1 VDQEGAAA
9 PVGGTLEA
17 VACHIHRSNNQE
29 AREVRIQ
36 DNLQEPHRLPLG
48 VHNFR
53 TDKACTQG

>member
-1 VDQEGAAA
+1 MAQAGAAA
-9 PVGGTLEA
+9 PVRGTLEA

-36 DNLQEPHRLPLG
+36 DNLRFPIR